1 MVGKEYLI
9 LYWYCKMT
17 IKIRQIFY
25 QNIKQNVMEAMIE
38 NLNYININNENCTHK

>member
-1 MVGKEYLI
+1 
-9 LYWYCKMT
+9 MT

-38 NLNYININNENCTHK
+38 NLNYISINNENCMHK